1 MGEQSLGH
9 GKHHG
14 PGQWASSITT
24 SIAHGGCCVWG
35 WQRGHDIVLCGRLI
49 PRDLVGRARGIR
61 RGGLPTEI
69 TAGGEIERARGGAT
83 RAGAGGGTGT
93 VDAFVP
99 LLIE

>member
-1 MGEQSLGH
+1 
-9 GKHHG
+9 
-14 PGQWASSITT
+14 
-24 SIAHGGCCVWG
+24 
-35 WQRGHDIVLCGRLI
+35 
-49 PRDLVGRARGIR
+49 VGRARGIR